1 MLEND
6 NLIEEFKKTISSTIK
21 SIGKSNSIEVNFVQE
36 SSSISGETINLVE
49 PNLNSIKNKL
59 NYIRAEADSMA
70 LKFRFHEKK
79 IHEKYLSQN
88 EIANSIFS
96 AVEQS
101 RIEAKG
107 SKTFK
112 GIKLNILNKHLEDL
126 SSNNLKKNSL
136 IKKTLGKA
144 KKS

>member
-21 SIGKSNSIEVNFVQE
+21 SIGKSSSIEVNFVQE
-36 SSSISGETINLVE
+36 SSSINGETINLAE
-49 PNLNSIKNKL
+49 PNLNVIKNKL

-79 IHEKYLSQN
+79 IHEKYLSKN

-107 SKTFK
+107 SKAFK
-112 GIKLNILNKHLEDL
+112 GIKLNL
-126 SSNNLKKNSL
+126 SL
-136 IKKTLGKA
+136 IHI
-144 KKS
+144 

>member
-1 MLEND
+1 
-6 NLIEEFKKTISSTIK
+6 
-21 SIGKSNSIEVNFVQE
+21 
-36 SSSISGETINLVE
+36 
-49 PNLNSIKNKL
+49 
-59 NYIRAEADSMA
+59 MA

-107 SKTFK
+107 SK
-112 GIKLNILNKHLEDL
+112 NDVMMND
-126 SSNNLKKNSL
+126 KKNNIEQL
-136 IKKTLGKA
+136 FPW
-144 KKS
+144 

>member
-59 NYIRAEADSMA
+59 NYVRAEADSMA

-112 GIKLNILNKHLEDL
+112 GINIFFF
-126 SSNNLKKNSL
+126 
-136 IKKTLGKA
+136 
-144 KKS
+144 

>member
-79 IHEKYLSQN
+79 IHEK
-88 EIANSIFS
+88 
-96 AVEQS
+96 
-101 RIEAKG
+101 
-107 SKTFK
+107 
-112 GIKLNILNKHLEDL
+112 
-126 SSNNLKKNSL
+126 
-136 IKKTLGKA
+136 
-144 KKS
+144 